1 MKNQLPVT
9 QMFNSM
15 QIFSVIRVTCLT
27 REKHILETHSCNKK
41 VCLSH
46 ERSCVFNHL

>member
-9 QMFNSM
+9 QMFNSV

-27 REKHILETHSCNKK
+27 REKHILETHSCKK
-41 VCLSH
+41 KSVLNS
-46 ERSCVFNHL
+46 